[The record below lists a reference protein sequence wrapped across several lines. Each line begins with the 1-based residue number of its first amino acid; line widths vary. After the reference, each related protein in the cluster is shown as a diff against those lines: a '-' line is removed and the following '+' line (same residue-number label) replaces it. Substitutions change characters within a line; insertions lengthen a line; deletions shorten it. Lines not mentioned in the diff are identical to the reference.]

1 MRILQLAFRVLE
13 MIAAAGILFFMI
25 VIIKVNLLT
34 AWVMRI
40 TVSRNP
46 PCLSLTPPTS
56 GSNRY

>member
-13 MIAAAGILFFMI
+13 MIVAAGILFFMI
-25 VIIKVNLLT
+25 VIIKVSLLT

-46 PCLSLTPPTS
+46 PSLSPDTVHF
-56 GSNRY
+56 